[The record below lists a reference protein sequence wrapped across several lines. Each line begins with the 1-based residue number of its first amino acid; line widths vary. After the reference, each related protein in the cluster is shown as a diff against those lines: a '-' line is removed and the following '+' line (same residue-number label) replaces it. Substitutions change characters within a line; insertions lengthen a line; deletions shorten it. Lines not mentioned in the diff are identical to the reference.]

1 MLNKKIKKGTKKLAK
16 ISKSK
21 KLAKK
26 TISKT
31 AKPKKK
37 AFTRSSGFAKSPK
50 LKKKAIIKPI
60 TKTAKKKTQK
70 KSVAIT
76 KAQRASKKNIIKSAK
91 KEITKLPQS
100 TIGKSARKPNFKFE
114 EVDIEE
120 LMALSRSKGFVT
132 DVEILKAFPKIESD
146 IAFLE
151 HLYDK
156 LDETGI
162 KIIEVGNL
170 IELPGDEIT
179 QKELAEATMISAELP
194 DNVQIY
200 LKEIGKTPLLNS
212 MSEKE
217 IAKKVIQGDEEAR
230 QKLIKANL
238 RLVVS
243 IAKRY
248 VHRSP
253 QLSILDLIQEGNLGL
268 FRAVQKFDYRKGFKF
283 STYATWWIRQAITR
297 ALADYSRTIRIPVHM
312 VETISKY
319 TQSKRRLMQ
328 ELGREPL
335 AEEVATEMGIP
346 IEKVR
351 YVQKISQEVVSL
363 ESPVGEEDDSFLSE
377 FLEDEKT
384 LSPNQSTSQELL
396 KDQIRFILDE
406 LTDREKKIL
415 ELRFGLTDDVTH
427 TLEEVGRVFGVTRER
442 IRQIEAKA
450 LEKIRMHNQ
459 SSKLQEH

>member
-16 ISKSK
+16 ITKSK

-26 TISKT
+26 TTLKT
-31 AKPKKK
+31 AKSKKR
-37 AFTRSSGFAKSPK
+37 ASTNPSGLAKSLK

>member
-1 MLNKKIKKGTKKLAK
+1 VTKVIKKKVQ
-16 ISKSK
+16 KSD
-21 KLAKK
+21 AV
-26 TISKT
+26 
-31 AKPKKK
+31 
-37 AFTRSSGFAKSPK
+37 
-50 LKKKAIIKPI
+50 IIKKQP
-60 TKTAKKKTQK
+60 
-70 KSVAIT
+70 SL
-76 KAQRASKKNIIKSAK
+76 KKNIIKSVK
-91 KEITKLPQS
+91 KEINKSKQS
-100 TIGKSARKPNFKFE
+100 MAHKPVEKPEFKFDE
-114 EVDIEE
+114 AILEE
-120 LMALSRSKGFVT
+120 LTTLSRSKGFIT
-132 DVEILKAFPKIESD
+132 DVEILKVFPKIETD
-146 IAFLE
+146 ISFLE
-151 HLYDK
+151 HLYDR

-179 QKELAEATMISAELP
+179 QKELAEATIISAELP

-200 LKEIGKTPLLNS
+200 LKEIGKTPLLNFI
-212 MSEKE
+212 SEKE

-230 QKLIKANL
+230 QKLIKSNL

-319 TQSKRRLMQ
+319 TQAKRKLMQ

-335 AEEVATEMGIP
+335 AEEVAIEMGLSV
-346 IEKVR
+346 EKVHH
-351 YVQKISQEVVSL
+351 VQKISQEVISL
-363 ESPVGEEDDSFLSE
+363 ESPIGEEEDSTLSE
-377 FLEDEKT
+377 FIEDEKT
-384 LSPNQSTSQELL
+384 LSPNQATSQELL
-396 KDQIRFILDE
+396 KDRIRSILDE

-450 LEKIRMHNQ
+450 LEKIRLH
-459 SSKLQEH
+459 SESEKLKEY

>member
-1 MLNKKIKKGTKKLAK
+1 MTKVIKKKVQ
-16 ISKSK
+16 KSD
-21 KLAKK
+21 AV
-26 TISKT
+26 
-31 AKPKKK
+31 
-37 AFTRSSGFAKSPK
+37 
-50 LKKKAIIKPI
+50 IIKKQP
-60 TKTAKKKTQK
+60 
-70 KSVAIT
+70 SL
-76 KAQRASKKNIIKSAK
+76 KKNIIKSVK
-91 KEITKLPQS
+91 KEINKSKQS
-100 TIGKSARKPNFKFE
+100 MAHKPVEKPEFKFDE
-114 EVDIEE
+114 AILEE
-120 LMALSRSKGFVT
+120 LTTLSRSKGFIT
-132 DVEILKAFPKIESD
+132 DVEILKVFPKIETD
-146 IAFLE
+146 ISFLE
-151 HLYDK
+151 HLYDR

-179 QKELAEATMISAELP
+179 QKELAEATIISAELP

-200 LKEIGKTPLLNS
+200 LKEIGKTPLLNFI
-212 MSEKE
+212 SEKE

-230 QKLIKANL
+230 QKLIKSNL

-319 TQSKRRLMQ
+319 TQAKRKLMQ

-335 AEEVATEMGIP
+335 AEEVAIEMGLSV
-346 IEKVR
+346 EKVHH
-351 YVQKISQEVVSL
+351 VQKISQEVISL
-363 ESPVGEEDDSFLSE
+363 ESPIGEEEDSTLSE
-377 FLEDEKT
+377 FIEDEKT
-384 LSPNQSTSQELL
+384 LSPNQATSQELL
-396 KDQIRFILDE
+396 KDRIRSILDE

-450 LEKIRMHNQ
+450 LEKIRLH
-459 SSKLQEH
+459 SESEKLKEY

>member
-1 MLNKKIKKGTKKLAK
+1 MLNKKNAKKLVK
-16 ISKSK
+16 INKSK
-21 KLAKK
+21 KLVKK
-26 TISKT
+26 TASKSVFKS
-31 AKPKKK
+31 AKTKKK
-37 AFTRSSGFAKSPK
+37 ISVKPIK
-50 LKKKAIIKPI
+50 LKKKVVAKLM
-60 TKTAKKKTQK
+60 TKTAKKKK
-70 KSVAIT
+70 RKEPVMIT
-76 KAQRASKKNIIKSAK
+76 KKQPSSTKNLIKS
-91 KEITKLPQS
+91 
-100 TIGKSARKPNFKFE
+100 RKPLVPKLDPKLDFKFDE
-114 EVDIEE
+114 ETLEE
-120 LMALSRSKGFVT
+120 LMVLSRSKGFVT
-132 DVEILKAFPKIESD
+132 DVEILKSFPKIESD

-179 QKELAEATMISAELP
+179 QKELAEATIISAELP

-212 MSEKE
+212 ISEKE
-217 IAKKVIQGDEEAR
+217 IAKKVIQGDEDAR

-319 TQSKRRLMQ
+319 TQSKRKLMQ

-335 AEEVATEMGIP
+335 TEEVATEMGLSV
-346 IEKVR
+346 EKVHH
-351 YVQKISQEVVSL
+351 VQKISQEVISL
-363 ESPVGEEDDSFLSE
+363 ESPIGEEEDSTLSE
-377 FLEDEKT
+377 FIEDEKT
-384 LSPNQSTSQELL
+384 LSPNQAVSQELL
-396 KDQIRFILDE
+396 KDQIRLILDE

-415 ELRFGLTDDVTH
+415 ELRFGLIDDVTH
-427 TLEEVGRVFGVTRER
+427 TLEEVGKVFGVTRER

-450 LEKIRMHNQ
+450 LEKIRLHNQ
-459 SSKLQEH
+459 SEKLKEY

>member
-1 MLNKKIKKGTKKLAK
+1 MPNKKIKKVAKKIVNKNKPRKLVKK
-16 ISKSK
+16 IASKLVKSK
-21 KLAKK
+21 KKISVKPLKSKK
-26 TISKT
+26 KVVIKSVTKAI
-31 AKPKKK
+31 KKK
-37 AFTRSSGFAKSPK
+37 AQKPGAM
-50 LKKKAIIKPI
+50 IIKNQP
-60 TKTAKKKTQK
+60 
-70 KSVAIT
+70 S
-76 KAQRASKKNIIKSAK
+76 RKKNIIKPVK
-91 KEITKLPQS
+91 KEIVKSRQS
-100 TIGKSARKPNFKFE
+100 MAHKPVEKPEFKFDE
-114 EVDIEE
+114 AVLEE

-132 DVEILKAFPKIESD
+132 DVEILKVFPKIESD
-146 IAFLE
+146 ISFLE

-179 QKELAEATMISAELP
+179 QKELAEATIISAELP

-200 LKEIGKTPLLNS
+200 LKEIGKTPLLNFV
-212 MSEKE
+212 SEKE

-319 TQSKRRLMQ
+319 TQAKRKLMQ
-328 ELGREPL
+328 ELGREPI
-335 AEEVATEMGIP
+335 AEEVATEMGLSV
-346 IEKVR
+346 EKVHH
-351 YVQKISQEVVSL
+351 VQKISQEVISL
-363 ESPVGEEDDSFLSE
+363 ESPIGEEEDSTLSE
-377 FLEDEKT
+377 FIEDEKT
-384 LSPNQSTSQELL
+384 PSPNQATSQELL
-396 KDQIRFILDE
+396 KDRIRSILDE

-427 TLEEVGRVFGVTRER
+427 TLEEVGKVFGVTRER

-450 LEKIRMHNQ
+450 LEKIRLH
-459 SSKLQEH
+459 SESEKLKEY